1 MSYDDEFDEI
11 DIQEIGDDIYGIYN
25 EDISSDIDEEKKDD
39 EDIYKQMFSEFNM
52 TKLSQPVDKPFYKD
66 DILMQINI
74 EEDRE
79 KDDRELDDM
88 IDRNLET
95 RFFQNDP
102 NSFLNSRVGMA
113 ERVGQDQVLGTV
125 IKGYDKLA
133 KKQEKINKMNLTS
146 QQLFSITFDKVCL
159 KYDINKNKV
168 SGLLE
173 SLFKTQFYEYKNPAG
188 CLFGYLCLKN
198 KNIDNKQLKSIFEN
212 YASQENI
219 SILDLVRYAR
229 FVNSLI

>member
-1 MSYDDEFDEI
+1 MSYDDEFYEI
-11 DIQEIGDDIYGIYN
+11 DIQDIGDYIYGIYN
-25 EDISSDIDEEKKDD
+25 EDIDEEKKD
-39 EDIYKQMFSEFNM
+39 EDIYQQMFSEFNM
-52 TKLSQPVDKPFYKD
+52 SNLSQASDKPFYKD

-74 EEDRE
+74 DEDKE

-113 ERVGQDQVLGTV
+113 ERVGQDQVLGTI

-173 SLFKTQFYEYKNPAG
+173 LLFQTQFYEYKNPGG

-198 KNIDNKQLKSIFEN
+198 KNIDSKQLKSVFDN

-229 FVNSLI
+229 FVNSLM